1 MAVVADAEV
10 PPPADQADVAADS
23 SDADQGT
30 QQTRTNLVFIDSAV
44 DNIDQLVADFSGDSN
59 VEVVL
64 LDADRDGIDQI
75 TEVLAQRS
83 GIESLHIVSDGSE
96 GKWNSALTT
105 DADLLIYG
113 SELAATE
120 DGRELVDSI
129 SALTGVDVVA
139 SEDLTGLQTLGDNE
153 EFEYT
158 VGDNE
163 ANVASGPQVQATS
176 AGAVETI
183 MVDATQDIVNGDIT
197 SVEAL
202 IANDGGD
209 GISLREAIIVAN
221 LNDNPNVIELS
232 AGTHFLTIQ
241 GVGGADEGDLDITT
255 NITINGATDGS
266 GSSTIDA
273 GGATGL
279 GDRVFHVQG
288 AVGTIFAL
296 NDLTVEGGFA
306 TGNRGGG
313 AVRVSNAR
321 SFTADSV
328 IFDGNEALHIGG
340 AISSS
345 GNTTLTN
352 SFVIGNQAAV
362 NGSDQNFV
370 GGGGLFADAGQLII
384 TNSTFDDNVATER
397 GGGIYIA
404 SGSATHELT
413 DVTITNNRADEGGGL
428 YHTTGSTTATGLTV
442 TGNNSTLDGG
452 GIFQSTFGSLA
463 LSNSTVQGNTTDGT
477 NPEVSGPVDT
487 ETNIIGFDGIIVDVL
502 EDIVDLNPTS
512 VADLG
517 TEGIS
522 LREAIL
528 ATNSEGGAHTIILGP
543 GIHEINDSSLGGLL
557 IDNDNELTIIGEAD
571 GSTIIDATGLNDR
584 VFNIVGPNV
593 EIRNVTIQ
601 GGTAN
606 DADGGGGILVTND
619 ASVTLDN
626 VFVTGNTA
634 PNGGGIRNNGTL
646 TITNS
651 KVNGNTALGNGG
663 GILNA
668 GNASLTVNDVVV
680 AENTAGNLGGG
691 IRNNGTIVEG
701 SSDLIV
707 TGNVTSGDGGGISN
721 SGSIT
726 VDSAIISNNTAS
738 NGFGGGI
745 HLTAGSV

>member
-1 MAVVADAEV
+1 
-10 PPPADQADVAADS
+10 
-23 SDADQGT
+23 
-30 QQTRTNLVFIDSAV
+30 
-44 DNIDQLVADFSGDSN
+44 
-59 VEVVL
+59 
-64 LDADRDGIDQI
+64 
-75 TEVLAQRS
+75 
-83 GIESLHIVSDGSE
+83 
-96 GKWNSALTT
+96 
-105 DADLLIYG
+105 
-113 SELAATE
+113 
-120 DGRELVDSI
+120 
-129 SALTGVDVVA
+129 
-139 SEDLTGLQTLGDNE
+139 
-153 EFEYT
+153 
-158 VGDNE
+158 
-163 ANVASGPQVQATS
+163 
-176 AGAVETI
+176 
-183 MVDATQDIVNGDIT
+183 
-197 SVEAL
+197 
-202 IANDGGD
+202 
-209 GISLREAIIVAN
+209 
-221 LNDNPNVIELS
+221 
-232 AGTHFLTIQ
+232 
-241 GVGGADEGDLDITT
+241 
-255 NITINGATDGS
+255 
-266 GSSTIDA
+266 
-273 GGATGL
+273 
-279 GDRVFHVQG
+279 
-288 AVGTIFAL
+288 
-296 NDLTVEGGFA
+296 
-306 TGNRGGG
+306 
-313 AVRVSNAR
+313 
-321 SFTADSV
+321 
-328 IFDGNEALHIGG
+328 
-340 AISSS
+340 
-345 GNTTLTN
+345 
-352 SFVIGNQAAV
+352 
-362 NGSDQNFV
+362 
-370 GGGGLFADAGQLII
+370 
-384 TNSTFDDNVATER
+384 
-397 GGGIYIA
+397 
-404 SGSATHELT
+404 LT

-680 AENTAGNLGGG
+680 AENTADNLGGG

-745 HLTAGSV
+745 HLTAGSVDGDDTVITGNDGMSGGGISANSGTACRVIHRPMASMNKPQLMFQ